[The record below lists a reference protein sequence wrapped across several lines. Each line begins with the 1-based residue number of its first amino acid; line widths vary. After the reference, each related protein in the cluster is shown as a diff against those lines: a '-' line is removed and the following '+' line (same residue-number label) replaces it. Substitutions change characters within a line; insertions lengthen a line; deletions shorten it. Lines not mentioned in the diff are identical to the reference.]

1 MKSALGKVLHFI
13 LLEYNCFTMLYY
25 FLLFNEVNQLYVY
38 IYPFPLGPPSQHPSP
53 IPPIWVIREHQ
64 AEPLVLYSSFTLAI
78 YFTHGSVCRSISPN
92 SSHSLS
98 LVVSTCPFSMSV
110 SLSLCP
116 ANRLICSKVL
126 KHMKRYLT

>member
-1 MKSALGKVLHFI
+1 MKSALGEGLHFI

-92 SSHSLS
+92 SSHSL
-98 LVVSTCPFSMSV
+98 CPLLCPHV
-110 SLSLCP
+110 HSLCLCLYP
-116 ANRLICSKVL
+116 CVL
-126 KHMKRYLT
+126 QTGSFVAKCLNT